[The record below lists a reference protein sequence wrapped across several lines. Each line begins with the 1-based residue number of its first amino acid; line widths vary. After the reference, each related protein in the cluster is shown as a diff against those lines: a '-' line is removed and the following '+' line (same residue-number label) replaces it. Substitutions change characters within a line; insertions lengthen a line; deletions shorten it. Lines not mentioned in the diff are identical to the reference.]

1 MKPNLTPLNALRAFE
16 AVSRHRSFSK
26 AAEELLV
33 TQGAISRQVKKLED
47 ALQMKLLQ
55 RTHPQLSLTESGERL
70 FHPLSAAFASID
82 QTIAMMA
89 SKRGVLRLQV
99 APTFAI
105 RWLMPRIS
113 SFAADSKSL
122 DVRITTALRYHE
134 FDTHSFDAGILYGN
148 GSWPGM
154 RALCL
159 SLECLTPVCSPNLH
173 LGTNPIRTISD
184 LRHHTLLHTTTVDNR
199 DWRLWLEAVGSRE
212 IDWRQGPAFE
222 TLDLSVRAA
231 EAGFGVSIG
240 DLSLIADDIHEGRLV
255 APFEQKLMSGR
266 GIYFVY
272 PIRSERNSGV
282 IEFSEW
288 LKANSPIAK
297 GVSPDFVTPAS
308 TIVQPSR

>member
-1 MKPNLTPLNALRAFE
+1 MKGNLTSLSSLRAFE

-47 ALQMKLLQ
+47 ALQLKLLH
-55 RTHPQLSLTESGERL
+55 RSYPQLTLTESGERL

-82 QTIAMMA
+82 QTIEMMVL
-89 SKRGVLRLQV
+89 KRGVLRLQV

-105 RWLMPRIS
+105 RWLMPRMAR
-113 SFAADSKSL
+113 FAAGNSSL
-122 DVRITTALRYHE
+122 DVRITTALRPHE
-134 FDTHSFDAGILYGN
+134 LDVHSFDAGILYGN

-159 SLECLTPVCSPNLH
+159 SRECLSPVCAPGLLRGSH
-173 LGTNPIRTISD
+173 PIRVVSD
-184 LRHHTLLHTTTVDNR
+184 LRHHTLLHTTTADNR
-199 DWRLWLEAVGSRE
+199 DWRLWLEAASSRDV
-212 IDWRQGPAFE
+212 DWRRGPTFE

-255 APFEQKLMSGR
+255 TPFSHTVMSGG

-272 PIRSERNSGV
+272 PLRSEMNAGIR
-282 IEFSEW
+282 EFADW
-288 LKANSPIAK
+288 LVANSPIAE
-297 GVSPDFVTPAS
+297 GTSPA
-308 TIVQPSR
+308 Q

>member
-1 MKPNLTPLNALRAFE
+1 MKSNLTPLNALRAFE

-47 ALQMKLLQ
+47 ALQLKLLQ
-55 RTHPQLSLTESGERL
+55 RTHPQLSLTKSGERL

-82 QTIAMMA
+82 QTLAMMV
-89 SKRGVLRLQV
+89 SRRGVIRLQV

-113 SFAADSKSL
+113 KFTTGNKSL

-134 FDTHSFDAGILYGN
+134 FDTHSFDAGILYGS

-159 SLECLTPVCSPNLH
+159 SLECLTPVCSPDL
-173 LGTNPIRTISD
+173 LVGTNSIHAVSD

-199 DWRLWLEAVGSRE
+199 DWRLWLEAVGSNDV
-212 IDWRQGPAFE
+212 DWRQGPAFE

-240 DLSLIADDIHEGRLV
+240 DLSLIADDIKEGRLV
-255 APFEQKLMSGR
+255 TPFEHKIMSGR

-272 PIRSERNSGV
+272 PIRSERNLGI
-282 IEFSEW
+282 IEFSNW
-288 LKANSPIAK
+288 LTANSPIAE
-297 GVSPDFVTPAS
+297 GASPAFPTPAIA
-308 TIVQPSR
+308 TARLAR